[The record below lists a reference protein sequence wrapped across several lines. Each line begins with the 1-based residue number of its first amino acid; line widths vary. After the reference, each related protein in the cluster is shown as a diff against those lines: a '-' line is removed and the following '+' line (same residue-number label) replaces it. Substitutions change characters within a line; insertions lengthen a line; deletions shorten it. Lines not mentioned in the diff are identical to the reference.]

1 MALLDLLKGSPGQLK
16 NKHVQQLIAFAGKGK
31 LIDDSECSKEFR
43 SFLSSVASSNLKDYA
58 EQCLSQS
65 FTDSGLVLQDIIN
78 EIGSRL
84 DAEVT
89 PGCYRGTPKNIGYD
103 GVWRFANGHSIVV
116 EVKTTDSFRIDLNTI
131 ANYRRDL
138 IDAGSIS
145 EKSSSMLLVVG
156 RQDTGDLEAQIRGSR
171 HAWDIRIIS
180 VDALLRFMST
190 KEEVDDPQIIQ
201 RIHSILIPREFTR
214 LDDIVDVIFSTTE
227 DIRQDEAIDSEVVP
241 TDKRSKEPKFTPVAF
256 HESCISRIQAH
267 LDKTLIKRT
276 RTQYS
281 SADKSILVNCAV
293 SKEHSPDTNPYYW
306 FAFHL
311 HHKETLEHSAKA
323 FIGFGCGSSE
333 RILLIP
339 FLDFEKWLDGLW
351 ITQTNDRFYWH
362 VMINRSNGKYT
373 LQRKKSEK
381 PIDLTKYLLL
391 ERTI

>member
-1 MALLDLLKGSPGQLK
+1 
-16 NKHVQQLIAFAGKGK
+16 
-31 LIDDSECSKEFR
+31 
-43 SFLSSVASSNLKDYA
+43 
-58 EQCLSQS
+58 
-65 FTDSGLVLQDIIN
+65 
-78 EIGSRL
+78 
-84 DAEVT
+84 
-89 PGCYRGTPKNIGYD
+89 
-103 GVWRFANGHSIVV
+103 
-116 EVKTTDSFRIDLNTI
+116 
-131 ANYRRDL
+131 
-138 IDAGSIS
+138 
-145 EKSSSMLLVVG
+145 MLLVVG